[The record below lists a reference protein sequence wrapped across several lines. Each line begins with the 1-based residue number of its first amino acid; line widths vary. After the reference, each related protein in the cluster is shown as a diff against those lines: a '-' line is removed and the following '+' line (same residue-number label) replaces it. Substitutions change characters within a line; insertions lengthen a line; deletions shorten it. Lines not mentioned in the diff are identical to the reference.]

1 MINSAN
7 PINGPSTRH
16 VLDGFRFAQ
25 PILRSLRSLRRKWR
39 AGGLQRRR
47 GRRFGSADWA
57 IVFARRER
65 TLRRTLYRSHLPI
78 GRPVR
83 GLGEPRLLLSTPAP
97 QGLAALRRRGGHRFA
112 LKPPPCRRARH
123 RATNPATGPDKL
135 EGQEV
140 PPRVV
145 ALHERARDQVPRDRR
160 SIDPLPAER
169 AGKPNAGLDFTDLR
183 HAVNGNS
190 HLSRPETLELNRPEL
205 RISRAKRAFEPLPH
219 PLQIARPR
227 RSAAGP

>member
-57 IVFARRER
+57 IVFAGRER
-65 TLRRTLYRSHLPI
+65 TSRRTLYRSHLPI

-112 LKPPPCRRARH
+112 LKPPPCRRARPP
-123 RATNPATGPDKL
+123 ATNPPTGPAHRQ
-135 EGQEV
+135 G
-140 PPRVV
+140 
-145 ALHERARDQVPRDRR
+145 
-160 SIDPLPAER
+160 R
-169 AGKPNAGLDFTDLR
+169 AGPTPAVGLI
-183 HAVNGNS
+183 
-190 HLSRPETLELNRPEL
+190 E
-205 RISRAKRAFEPLPH
+205 
-219 PLQIARPR
+219 
-227 RSAAGP
+227 